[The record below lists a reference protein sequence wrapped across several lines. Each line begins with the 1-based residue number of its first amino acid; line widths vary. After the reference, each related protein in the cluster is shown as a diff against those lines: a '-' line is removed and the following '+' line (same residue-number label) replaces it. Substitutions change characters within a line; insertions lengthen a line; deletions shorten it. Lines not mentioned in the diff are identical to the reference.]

1 MRKLTELSLQELQ
14 VLYIFDTE
22 SKDEKVDCY
31 YYISLPDGKDSY
43 VL

>member
-1 MRKLTELSLQELQ
+1 MRKLAELSLQELQ

-22 SKDEKVDCY
+22 SKDEKVDCC
-31 YYISLPDGKDSY
+31 YISLPDGIDSY